1 MIIGSHNTMTY
12 QKPFKWYY
20 KPFMWMVRCQNKD
33 IDTQY
38 SEYNVRVFD
47 IRVYKSKTDGN
58 WYTRHGLVTLFLFNL
73 YNLLDKINNYGDC
86 WVQLVLEISKKDEDE
101 ETSFVQLCAE
111 VERLFPNIRFIGGVR
126 KYDWK
131 CLYEFKNTLSIN
143 GKFSSSPKNPK
154 FLGIFPKLYSLLFN
168 KKFYKEPIDED
179 CLMLD
184 FVNIK

>member
-12 QKPFKWYY
+12 QKPLKWYY

-33 IDTQY
+33 IYTQY
-38 SEYNVRVFD
+38 KDYNVRVFD
-47 IRVYKSKTDGN
+47 IRVYKYKNT
-58 WYTRHGLVTLFLFNL
+58 WYTKHGKVILVP
-73 YNLLDKINNYGDC
+73 YNIYTLLDDINKFKDC
-86 WVQLVLEISKKDEDE
+86 TVQLVLEISKENKDEEND
-101 ETSFVQLCAE
+101 FIQLCAE
-111 VERLFPNIRFIGGVR
+111 VKNLYPNIQFVGGVR

-131 CLYEFKNTLSIN
+131 CLYDFGNMLSII

-154 FLGIFPKLYSLLFN
+154 FFGLFPKLYALLFN
-168 KKFYKEPIDED
+168 KKFYKEPINED